1 MTTPN
6 NADLECKQT
15 DALGAANGK
24 DKIKPICM
32 PKKIQFL
39 TELDKGSG
47 NDGSGSTTS
56 TAMLYDHRYNI
67 EVCLFNGEKLPNS
80 EDYKWAIEYIS
91 PSSPGKKIRRELK
104 QQGARIGLEI
114 DDIDY
119 CGCELSIQAY
129 TDAPEKFIELK
140 QLVHHRFYWVD
151 KKRIDKQI
159 QERKSEPWRID
170 QGRSSLCGM
179 AALFYV
185 TIKNSADRYQK
196 IAQDLHRMGECTLDG
211 FRIKPSAKMYEIDPA
226 NHGVYKRMEMWE
238 VDWIVLAGTRSSE
251 SNLGYHGLES
261 GSWDQFAAINWPG
274 MMEDL
279 VKKIGGYKQTK
290 AVDVDLLTPLTQ
302 NAFLSNSRD
311 PAKDLVKLDEME
323 KSHREGKKILMMI
336 DMDMLLDTP
345 GYKLGDIAQSHWI
358 VYEGGMVKD
367 STNQRVKFKVF
378 SWGFDPD
385 KGTKYRLN
393 QVSLTSKAN
402 NPIRTSD
409 GILFPSFTSNHYG
422 HIEAYN

>member
-15 DALGAANGK
+15 DSLGAANGK
-24 DKIKPICM
+24 DNIKPICM

-47 NDGSGSTTS
+47 NDGTGNSISK
-56 TAMLYDHRYNI
+56 AMLYDHRYNI

-80 EDYKWAIEYIS
+80 EDYKWAIEYVS
-91 PSSPGKKIRRELK
+91 PSTPGKAIRRDLK

-129 TDAPEKFIELK
+129 TDSPEKFIELK

-170 QGRSSLCGM
+170 QGSSSLCGM
-179 AALFYV
+179 AALYYV

-196 IAQDLHRMGECTLDG
+196 IAQDLHRMGECTIDG
-211 FRIKPSAKMYEIDPA
+211 FRIKPSAKMYEIDLA
-226 NHGVYKRMEMWE
+226 NHDGYKRMRMWE

-261 GSWDQFAAINWPG
+261 GSWDQYAAINWPG
-274 MMEDL
+274 MMEEL

-290 AVDVDLLTPLTQ
+290 AVDVGLATPLIQ

-311 PAKDLVKLDEME
+311 PTKDLPKLDEMD
-323 KSHREGKKILMMI
+323 KSYREGKQVLMMI
-336 DMDMLLDTP
+336 DASMLSDRS
-345 GYKLGDIAQSHWI
+345 GYKLSDIAQSHWI
-358 VYEGGMVKD
+358 VYEGGMAKD
-367 STNQRVKFKVF
+367 SINQRVKFKVF
-378 SWGFDPD
+378 SWGWDPSTGISYD
-385 KGTKYRLN
+385 IKNGEAR
-393 QVSLTSKAN
+393 SKER
-402 NPIRTSD
+402 NPIKTSD
-409 GILFPSFTSNHYG
+409 SILFSSFTSNHYG